1 MYRTFRAI
9 PAEKAVGFACAAR
22 FAGLSRKSW
31 LRGSSALAGLFVLA
45 AGSTAYAAPTGGV
58 VAAGGATISGSP
70 SAMTISQS
78 TQNTAINWQ
87 GFSIGNGEAVNFVQP
102 NSSAVALNR
111 VLGPDPSTILGNLS
125 ANGKVFLVNPS
136 GVLFG
141 ANSQVNVGGLVAS
154 TLQIS
159 DTDFMAGQYRFSGA
173 GTGSV
178 VNQGFITADGGSVA
192 LLGANVSNQGVISAR
207 MGAVSLAAGNAMT
220 LDVAGDGLLAVT
232 VNEGAVNALAENGGL
247 IRADG
252 GRVLMTASSVNALF
266 RTAVNNSGI
275 IEARTLESRNGTI
288 SLMGD
293 MQSGTVNVSG
303 TLDASAPNGGD
314 GGFIETS
321 GQSVNI
327 ADQAKI
333 TTAAPLGVTGNWL
346 IDPQDFTVSATGNI
360 SGATLSALLVTNSV
374 TISTDTGTDNTVAGT
389 PPVTSLHTATPG
401 NGDINVNDAVSW
413 TATPSTTTLSLNA
426 LRDVNVNAAIT
437 ATNGNVVVCCGR
449 DANINA
455 PITTTNGS
463 MLLSAGRN
471 VILNPL
477 ATLVTTDGNIT
488 ICAGLNVSVA
498 SPITLTRGSS
508 IPSQSLGLTQ
518 GLFIIAGYGGTGP
531 GTAGGTLI
539 YVPLTAKTT
548 VTGPNAPVNIDYNP
562 TSYATPTDY
571 TGDFTLTGG
580 ATVTLHMLVFPDGS
594 KVFDGTT
601 TTTLTGFNSTI
612 ASGLPTGV
620 TLVAGPGSSATF
632 DSPNVGTNIGITYS
646 GYTLGGPN
654 ASQYALAEACCT
666 PTFRTTGT
674 ITAAAVIAPPVTTP
688 PVTPPVTTPPVTTP
702 PGTTPPGTTPPGTT
716 PPGTTPSGP
725 TLGTISPSGS
735 PSVRGAQ
742 FSAIPVG
749 LFAVAGGFALAL
761 QEGGVS
767 MPAIQVAAETPVQ
780 PVPVVAPQVEAAA
793 YVPPIYTRKQDR
805 N

>member
-1 MYRTFRAI
+1 
-9 PAEKAVGFACAAR
+9 
-22 FAGLSRKSW
+22 
-31 LRGSSALAGLFVLA
+31 
-45 AGSTAYAAPTGGV
+45 
-58 VAAGGATISGSP
+58 
-70 SAMTISQS
+70 
-78 TQNTAINWQ
+78 
-87 GFSIGNGEAVNFVQP
+87 
-102 NSSAVALNR
+102 LNR

-125 ANGKVFLVNPS
+125 ANGNVFLVNPN

-141 ANSQVNVGGLVAS
+141 ANAQVNVGGLIAS
-154 TLQIS
+154 TLQIT
-159 DTDFMAGQYRFSGA
+159 DADFMAGQYRFSGA

-178 VNQGFITADGGSVA
+178 VNQGSITADGGSVA

-252 GRVLMTASSVNALF
+252 GRVLMTASSANALF

-327 ADQAKI
+327 TDQAKI
-333 TTAAPLGVTGNWL
+333 TTAAPFGVTGNWL

-389 PPVTSLHTATPG
+389 PPVTNRFTATPG
-401 NGDINVNDAVSW
+401 NGDINVNDTVSW
-413 TATPSTTTLSLNA
+413 TATPSTTTLTMNA

-437 ATNGNVVVCCGR
+437 AVNGNVAVCCGR

-463 MLLSAGRN
+463 VLLSAGRN

-539 YVPLTAKTT
+539 FVPLTPPAA

-562 TSYATPTDY
+562 VSYAIPTDY
-571 TGDFTLTGG
+571 TGNFTLSGG

-594 KVFDGTT
+594 KVFDGAT
-601 TTTLTGFNSTI
+601 TTTLTGFNSTA

-620 TLVAGPGSSATF
+620 TLVAGPGSTATF
-632 DSPNVGTNIGITYS
+632 DTPDVGTNIGITYS

-674 ITAAAVIAPPVTTP
+674 ITADAVIPPPTPTPTPTPTPVPTPVPTPAPTPTPTPISTPVPTP
-688 PVTPPVTTPPVTTP
+688 TPTPTATP
-702 PGTTPPGTTPPGTT
+702 ISTLVPTPTPT
-716 PPGTTPSGP
+716 PTPISTLVP
-725 TLGTISPSGS
+725 TPTPTPTPALARRSILTP
-735 PSVRGAQ
+735 Q
-742 FSAIPVG
+742 FSGVPAG
-749 LFAVAGGFALAL
+749 LSAAPGDFALVL

-767 MPAIQVAAETPVQ
+767 MPATQVAVETPVQ
-780 PVPVVAPQVEAAA
+780 PAPEAEEAAA
-793 YVPPIYTRKQDR
+793 YEAPVYTRKQDR